1 MVICGY
7 QQTMKKYG
15 FIVKIKKFIMGLVE
29 KNTKGNTNTVI
40 QNNNEDLNK
49 DEYEFLFNVLRNCD
63 FKGHQVEPLYNIVV
77 KLQKKYVNLVNNQ

>member
-40 QNNNEDLNK
+40 QNNNEDSQL
-49 DEYEFLFNVLRNCD
+49 
-63 FKGHQVEPLYNIVV
+63 
-77 KLQKKYVNLVNNQ
+77 

>member
-29 KNTKGNTNTVI
+29 KNTKSNTNTVI

-63 FKGHQVEPLYNIVV
+63 FKGHQVESLYNIVV

>member
-15 FIVKIKKFIMGLVE
+15 FIVKIKKIIMGLVD
-29 KNTKGNTNTVI
+29 KNTNTKGNVI
-40 QNNNEDLNK
+40 TNNEDLNK

-63 FKGHQVEPLYNIVV
+63 FKGHQVESLYNIVV

>member
-15 FIVKIKKFIMGLVE
+15 FIVKIKKFIMGLVD
-29 KNTKGNTNTVI
+29 KNTKGNTVV

-63 FKGHQVEPLYNIVV
+63 FKGHQVESLYNIVV

>member
-1 MVICGY
+1 MEICGC
-7 QQTMKKYG
+7 QQIMKKYG
-15 FIVKIKKFIMGLVE
+15 FIVKIKKFIMGLVD
-29 KNTKGNTNTVI
+29 KNTKGNTVV

-63 FKGHQVEPLYNIVV
+63 FKGHQVESLYNIVV